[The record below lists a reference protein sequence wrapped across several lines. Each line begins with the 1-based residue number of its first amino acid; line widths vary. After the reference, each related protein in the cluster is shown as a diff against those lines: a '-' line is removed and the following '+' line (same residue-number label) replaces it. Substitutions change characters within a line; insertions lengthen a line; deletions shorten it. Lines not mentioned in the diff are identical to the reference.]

1 MGSLT
6 GADVWAA
13 ALGEPA
19 AEEMPEGSKVREVM
33 RPLIEEA
40 PVALAEFLDKPLTL
54 QALADSKSAFLQ
66 HCMKRGF
73 AEKMSE
79 AIGMGGTLVTAMIE
93 GAVEVIAA
101 MMRDVP
107 AFLLAQGTTEEQL
120 MLHEKVGLSDANK
133 ALYKAGTLTI
143 EGVLR
148 TQPSVIFKMDCPHV
162 PAPAAPPARRAALS
176 FCQLFRQKF
185 VGEVH
190 HHRAL
195 GERAESAPTGER
207 VAVHCPI
214 IDRRYCRLRVPVL
227 LGASRACR
235 MWRMRLSDTQ

>member
-148 TQPSVIFKMDCPHV
+148 TQPSVIFKMD
-162 PAPAAPPARRAALS
+162 
-176 FCQLFRQKF
+176 
-185 VGEVH
+185 
-190 HHRAL
+190 
-195 GERAESAPTGER
+195 
-207 VAVHCPI
+207 
-214 IDRRYCRLRVPVL
+214 
-227 LGASRACR
+227 
-235 MWRMRLSDTQ
+235 